1 MRWGRALVLELGA
14 SFWTGALFW
23 CKILRHGWLSA
34 LCRRGGQPSGELA
47 REGGGAGGRMF
58 GRPGLCSSCA
68 LMRNRDF
75 IKSRGIR
82 LMRAFLGGG
91 WLTAGSDLWLRRRR
105 LMQPPSHRERVA
117 AHAATMV
124 APEGR

>member
-1 MRWGRALVLELGA
+1 
-14 SFWTGALFW
+14 
-23 CKILRHGWLSA
+23 
-34 LCRRGGQPSGELA
+34 
-47 REGGGAGGRMF
+47 
-58 GRPGLCSSCA
+58 
-68 LMRNRDF
+68 MRNRDF

-91 WLTAGSDLWLRRRR
+91 WLTAGGDLWLRRRR